1 MRWRIALAGM
11 AGMAHTVSLAW
22 PWDAFFVRGQSVWW
36 LQALALVGYVL
47 AIEKTPTTRQ
57 AGCVGLVFHTSMLS
71 TSLYWL
77 YIAMDTYGGMP
88 TWLAMSAVV
97 VLAAALSLYG
107 AGAAMLYV
115 QWRSARVWWRAFLFA
130 VTWLLA
136 ELARGQWLTGFGWAS
151 AGYAHTTGPFAWLA
165 PWMGVYGIGLVCA
178 LWASALAQSMLRKRW
193 VHATAWG
200 ATLVVVGWGL
210 GPAVFT
216 QPGASL
222 QVALLQGNIAQ
233 DEKFESTTG
242 VAMALSWY
250 GEQLHSAQA
259 DLVLAPE
266 TAIPVLPQQLP
277 EGYWDGVKPAL
288 TVQQKVQLVGIP
300 MGSYSEGYTN
310 SVIDLAGLPGRVD
323 YRYDKHHL
331 VPFGEFIPP
340 LFKWFV
346 RLMNIPLG
354 DFNSGAVLQKNVAVA
369 GTRVSP
375 SICFEDLFP
384 EELAVRFLAQTD
396 SPTIF
401 ANFSNLAWF
410 GDTTAMYQ
418 HLHISQMR
426 SLEFERPF
434 LRVSNTGI
442 TSVLDHQGRITA
454 VLEPLTRGVLHAT
467 VQGREGLT
475 PFARWSARWGQLPL
489 WMLGISVLL
498 AAYRVRPRKAADTA
512 GAPQT

>member
-1 MRWRIALAGM
+1 MRCRIALAGM
-11 AGMAHTVSLAW
+11 AGVAQTIGLAW
-22 PWDAFFVRGQSVWW
+22 PWDVFFVRGQSLWW
-36 LQALALVGYVL
+36 LQAMALVGYVVT
-47 AIEKTPTTRQ
+47 IEKTQTTRQ
-57 AGCVGLVFHTSMLS
+57 TGCVGLAFHASTLS

-88 TWLAMSAVV
+88 AVLAGSAVV
-97 VLAAALSLYG
+97 TLATALSLYG
-107 AGAAMLYV
+107 AGAAVLYA
-115 QWRSARVWWRAFLFA
+115 QWRNTGVFGRALFFA
-130 VTWLLA
+130 ATWLLA

-151 AGYAHTTGPFAWLA
+151 AGYAHIDGPFAWLA
-165 PWMGVYGIGLVCA
+165 SWVGVYGIGFVCA
-178 LWASALAQSMLRKRW
+178 LWAAALAQFLLRKRW
-193 VHATAWG
+193 ACAMAWC
-200 ATLVVVGWGL
+200 ASLAVIGWGL
-210 GPAVFT
+210 ESGAFT

-222 QVALLQGNIAQ
+222 QVTLLQGNIAQ

-250 GEQLHSAQA
+250 GEQLHAAQA

-266 TAIPVLPQQLP
+266 TGIPVLPQQLP
-277 EGYWDGVKPAL
+277 DGYWDGVKPAPAAK
-288 TVQQKVQLVGIP
+288 QSVQLVGIP

-340 LFKWFV
+340 FFRWFV

-354 DFNSGAVLQKNVAVA
+354 DFNRGALLQKNVAVVGA
-369 GTRVSP
+369 RVSP

-384 EELAVRFLAQTD
+384 EELAVRFLAEAD

-434 LRVSNTGI
+434 LRVSNTGV
-442 TSVLDHQGRITA
+442 TSVLDHRGRVTA
-454 VLEPLTRGVLHAT
+454 VLAPLTRGVLHAT

-475 PFARWSARWGQLPL
+475 PFARWSARWGQWPL
-489 WMLGISVLL
+489 WGLAISVLL
-498 AAYRVRPRKAADTA
+498 AAYRLRPRKAVGTV

>member
-1 MRWRIALAGM
+1 MLQAA
-11 AGMAHTVSLAW
+11 SLAW
-22 PWDAFFVRGQSVWW
+22 PWDFFFVRGQSLWW
-36 LQALALVGYVL
+36 LQAMALLGYVFTL
-47 AIEKTPTTRQ
+47 ERTPTAKQ
-57 AGCVGLVFHTSMLS
+57 AGCVGFVFHVCLLGS
-71 TSLYWL
+71 SLYWL
-77 YIAMDTYGGMP
+77 YIAMATYGGMP
-88 TWLAMSAVV
+88 GWLAASAVV
-97 VLAAALSLYG
+97 ALAAALSLYG
-107 AGAAMLYV
+107 VAAAMVYV
-115 QWRSARVWWRAFLFA
+115 QRRNTGALGRAWLFA
-130 VTWLLA
+130 ATWLLA

-151 AGYAHTTGPFAWLA
+151 AGYAHTEGPFAWLA
-165 PWMGVYGIGLVCA
+165 PWVGVYGIGFLSA
-178 LWASALAQSMLRKRW
+178 LWMAALAQFMLRKRW
-193 VHATAWG
+193 AYAMAWG
-200 ATLVVVGWGL
+200 ATLAVVGWGL
-210 GPAVFT
+210 GPGSFT

-222 QVALLQGNIAQ
+222 QVTLLQGNVAQ

-242 VAMALSWY
+242 VATALSWY
-250 GEQLHSAQA
+250 GAQLRTAKA

-277 EGYWDGVKPAL
+277 DGYWDGVKPPFD
-288 TVQQKVQLVGIP
+288 TKQSVQLVGIP
-300 MGSYSEGYTN
+300 LGSSSEGYTN
-310 SVIDLAGLPGRVD
+310 SVIALDGLPGRVD

-354 DFNSGAVLQKNVAVA
+354 DFNRGALLQRNMAVA

-384 EELAVRFLAQTD
+384 EELAARFLAGAD

-401 ANFSNLAWF
+401 ANFSNLGWF

-434 LRVSNTGI
+434 LRVSNTGV
-442 TSVLDHQGRITA
+442 TSVLDHQGQVTA
-454 VLEPLTRGVLHAT
+454 VLPPLTRGVLHTT

-475 PFARWSARWGQLPL
+475 PFARWCARWGQWPL
-489 WMLGISVLL
+489 WALGIAVLL
-498 AAYRVRPRKAADTA
+498 AACRVRLRKAAGTA

>member
-1 MRWRIALAGM
+1 MLGM
-11 AGMAHTVSLAW
+11 AQAVSLAW
-22 PWDAFFVRGQSVWW
+22 PWDAFFARGQSLWW
-36 LQALALVGYVL
+36 LQALALIGYAF
-47 AIEKTPTTRQ
+47 AIERASTARQ
-57 AGCVGLVFHTSMLS
+57 AGCVGLVFHTSLLG

-77 YIAMDTYGGMP
+77 YIAMATYGGMP
-88 TWLAMSAVV
+88 GWLAASAVV
-97 VLAAALSLYG
+97 TLAAALSLYG

-115 QWRSARVWWRAFLFA
+115 QWRNTGALGRAVCFA
-130 VTWLLA
+130 ATWLVA

-151 AGYAHTTGPFAWLA
+151 AGYAHIDGPLAWLA
-165 PWMGVYGIGLVCA
+165 PWVGVYGIGFVSA
-178 LWASALAQSMLRKRW
+178 LWAAVLAQSMLQKRW
-193 VHATAWG
+193 IHTIAWG
-200 ATLVVVGWGL
+200 AALVLAGWGL
-210 GPAVFT
+210 GSEPFT

-233 DEKFESTTG
+233 DEKFENTTG
-242 VAMALSWY
+242 VAAALSWY
-250 GEQLHSAQA
+250 GAQLRTVKA
-259 DLVLAPE
+259 DLALAPE

-277 EGYWDGVKPAL
+277 DGYWDGVKPPTEAGPS
-288 TVQQKVQLVGIP
+288 VQLVGIP
-300 MGSYSEGYTN
+300 LGSYREGYTN
-310 SVIDLAGLPGRVD
+310 SVIALDGLPGRTG

-354 DFNSGAVLQKNVAVA
+354 DFNRGALLQGNVAVA

-384 EELAVRFLAQTD
+384 EELAARFLAGAD

-401 ANFSNLAWF
+401 ANFSNLGWF

-434 LRVSNTGI
+434 LRVSNTGV
-442 TSVLDHQGRITA
+442 TAVLDYQGRVTA
-454 VLEPLTRGVLHAT
+454 VLEPLTRGVLHAA

-475 PFARWSARWGQLPL
+475 PFAWWSARWGQWPL
-489 WMLGISVLL
+489 WGLGMAVLL
-498 AAYRVRPRKAADTA
+498 ASYWSRPRRHA
-512 GAPQT
+512 GTPET